1 MNKVETTS
9 TQILHN
15 SEKNENTTTLWMDL
29 KALLKVGIIN
39 SNVMTAFAGFWL
51 ALYFTGASFTD
62 HLVTLLFAMIGT
74 ALVIAGACVLNNY
87 YDRDIDPVMQR
98 TKTRPTVTGSIPLAY
113 ILLLGILLSILGVV
127 LLALTTIQAAIFGLI
142 GWFAY
147 FVLYTIWSKRR
158 YTINT
163 AIGSLSGAVPPVI
176 GWTAVEPQ
184 LDIIPIALFLIMFI
198 WQTPHF
204 LALAMKKSEDYRK
217 AGIPMLPVVYGFPI
231 TKRQIVVYVA
241 CLLPLPFYL
250 YSLGKVFIILAT
262 LLNVGWLILGVRGF
276 YSKDDL
282 KWAHGM
288 FMYSLFY
295 LTIFFISMVLLT
307 FLPVVS

>member
-9 TQILHN
+9 TQILSN
-15 SEKNENTTTLWMDL
+15 SENKDHTTLWSDL
-29 KALLKVGIIN
+29 KALLKLGIIN

-51 ALYFTGASFTD
+51 ALYFTGTSFMD
-62 HLVTLLFAMIGT
+62 HLDTFFLTMTGT

-87 YDRDIDPVMQR
+87 YDRDIDPLMKR
-98 TKTRPTVTGSIPLAY
+98 TKTRPTVTGSIPLSY
-113 ILLLGILLSILGVV
+113 ILLLGIILSILGIM
-127 LLALTTIQAAIFGLI
+127 LLMLTTIQAAIIGFI

-163 AIGSLSGAVPPVI
+163 AVGSLSGAVPPLI
-176 GWTAVEPQ
+176 GWTAVEPR
-184 LDIIPIALFLIMFI
+184 IHMISVILFLIMFI

-204 LALAMKKSEDYRK
+204 LALAMKKCEDYRA
-217 AGIPMLPVVYGFPI
+217 AGIPMLPVVYGFAI

-250 YSLGKVFIILAT
+250 FSLGNAFIILST
-262 LLNVGWLILGVRGF
+262 LLNLGWLFLGIRGF
-276 YSKDDL
+276 FMKDDI
-282 KWAHGM
+282 KWANGM
-288 FMYSLFY
+288 FIYSLFY
-295 LTIFFISMVLLT
+295 LTLLFISMVFVT
-307 FLPVVS
+307 FQPVVS